1 MNKNDY
7 YITQDGKLKR
17 KENTIYFTNENTN
30 RAIPI
35 HKIYSIYAYGS
46 ITMTSGAI
54 KYLGKKGVPVH
65 FFDYYGWY
73 KSTFYPRETLISGDL
88 IVKQSEHY
96 LDKEKR
102 TYIARKIVK
111 GSIKNILKNLKYYSK
126 NHKNLKKHIKNIK
139 NLLKQLKDKNQI
151 PAIMSVEGKTRE
163 NYYQAID
170 KMMEKEYQI
179 GTRTKQPPNNRMNT
193 LISFGNSKLYTT
205 TLSEIYNTQLHPAI
219 SYLHKPFKRR
229 FSLSLDISE
238 IFKPILV
245 DRVIFKLINKN
256 MLKDKH
262 FEGKIGDML
271 LSDQGTKLFLKE
283 YDKRM
288 ERTIHHKG
296 LDKKVSYR
304 RLIRLELYKLT
315 KHLLGAKKYKPLI
328 MWW

>member
-17 KENTIYFTNENTN
+17 KENTIYFTNENTE

-35 HKIYSIYAYGS
+35 HKIYTIYAYGS

-54 KYLGKKGVPVH
+54 KYLGKQGIPVH

-73 KSTFYPRETLISGDL
+73 KSTLYPRETLISGDMV
-88 IVKQSEHY
+88 VKQSEHY
-96 LDKEKR
+96 LKKQKR
-102 TYIARKIVK
+102 IYLAKKIVE
-111 GSIKNILKNLKYYSK
+111 GAIKNIIKNLKYYSK
-126 NHKNLKKHIKNIK
+126 NNKNLEKPIKKIESQ
-139 NLLKQLKDKNQI
+139 LKQIEEENRIPGLMQI
-151 PAIMSVEGKTRE
+151 EGKARE
-163 NYYQAID
+163 TYYQAID
-170 KMMEKEYQI
+170 LMMPEEYQI
-179 GTRTKQPPNNRMNT
+179 NKRTRQPPKNKMNT

-205 TLSEIYNTQLHPAI
+205 TLSEIYNTQLNPTISFLHEPAE
-219 SYLHKPFKRR
+219 RR

-262 FEGKIGDML
+262 FESDLGNML

-304 RLIRLELYKLT
+304 RLIRLELYKLA
-315 KHLLGAKKYKPLI
+315 KHILGAQKYKPFV